1 MTRRIAFLLP
11 DMADGG
17 TERLTI
23 DLMAGALARGFAV
36 DLVLMR
42 RTGAFLALVPPGVRV
57 IDLRTTRILAA
68 LAPLRRYLAAHRP
81 DGLIAM
87 MWPLTTMAVLAVRSL
102 RQGLRPRLIVADHCS
117 LTRQYAHSRR
127 TLAAIR
133 LTLTLTYRFA
143 DGVVAVSEGLADE
156 IAALARL
163 DRSRVSRIYNPVGPP
178 LRSAV
183 DPAALWP
190 AGSARRILA
199 VGSFKAQKNHALLVE
214 AFAMIAQQ
222 RPAVL
227 AIVGK
232 GTLAPQLSAQI
243 AAAGLADA
251 VCLPG
256 FTPTPGDWYAGAE
269 LFVLSS
275 DYEGFGNVLV
285 EALHAGL
292 PVVSTDC
299 ISGPSEVLGGG
310 QWGQLVPPGNAAA
323 LAQAMGKTL
332 DAPVDRAAQQA
343 RASEFSVDRAVAA
356 YCALLFPQ

>member
-1 MTRRIAFLLP
+1 MIRRIAFLLP

-42 RTGAFLALVPPGVRV
+42 RSGAFLALVPPQVRI
-57 IDLRTTRILAA
+57 IDLHAPRILAA
-68 LAPLRRYLAAHRP
+68 LLPLRRYLADHRP

-87 MWPLTTMAVLAVRSL
+87 MWPLTTIAVLAVRML
-102 RQGLRPRLIVADHCS
+102 RPPLRPRLIVADHCS
-117 LTRQYAHSRR
+117 LIRQYADRRR

-133 LTLTLTYRFA
+133 LTMMLTYRFA
-143 DGVVAVSEGLADE
+143 DGVVAVSDGLADE

-163 DRSRVSRIYNPVGPP
+163 DRSRISRIYNPVGPP
-178 LRSAV
+178 LRSAA

-190 AGSARRILA
+190 AGSARRVLA

-214 AFAMIAQQ
+214 AFAMIARQ

-232 GTLAPQLSAQI
+232 GPLAPQLSAQI
-243 AAAGLADA
+243 AAAGLTDA
-251 VCLPG
+251 VRLPG
-256 FTPTPGDWYAGAE
+256 FTPTPGDWYAGAD

-299 ISGPSEVLGGG
+299 PCGPCEVLGGG
-310 QWGQLVPPGNAAA
+310 EWGELVTPGNAAA
-323 LAQAMGKTL
+323 LAQAMGKAL

-343 RASEFSVDRAVAA
+343 RAAKFSVDRAVDA